1 MKKSNQQVPSILG
14 LAGIARDENARARK
28 VARALEWP
36 MTLLACWIV
45 LEWFLEASFKN
56 IGISIYG
63 DWLIWIF
70 FVTETLIITYLVDNK
85 RRYLIGNWVNLVII
99 VLGFPLL
106 WMLFPLAGGLRALRL
121 IVMLSLLLPVSNT
134 LRKVLARHNLGTTL
148 LVCFMVII
156 IAGTLMSSIDPNV
169 ETPLDGIWWAWV
181 TVTTVGYGDIVPG
194 STAGRLFGAFLILM
208 GIGLFTMLTAS
219 FAAFFMA
226 EDEKEMLRVQE
237 NNINKL
243 KEIENRMIMLERK
256 LDMLLN
262 EEQRAHAHAEH
273 EKWTKHPR
281 T

>member
-1 MKKSNQQVPSILG
+1 
-14 LAGIARDENARARK
+14 
-28 VARALEWP
+28 
-36 MTLLACWIV
+36 
-45 LEWFLEASFKN
+45 
-56 IGISIYG
+56 
-63 DWLIWIF
+63 
-70 FVTETLIITYLVDNK
+70 VDNK
-85 RRYLIGNWVNLVII
+85 RRYLIGNWVNLAII

-194 STAGRLFGAFLILM
+194 STAGRLFGAVLILM

-226 EDEKEMLRVQE
+226 EDEKEMLRTHEQ
-237 NNINKL
+237 NINKL

-256 LDMLLN
+256 LDLLLSD
-262 EEQRAHAHAEH
+262 EQRARAHAEQD
-273 EKWTKHPR
+273 KLIKHPHS
-281 T
+281 

>member
-1 MKKSNQQVPSILG
+1 MKKSSQQVPSILG
-14 LAGIARDENARARK
+14 LAGIARDENPRARK

-70 FVTETLIITYLVDNK
+70 FVTETLLITYLVDNK

-106 WMLFPLAGGLRALRL
+106 WMIFPLAGGLRALRL

-226 EDEKEMLRVQE
+226 EDEKDMLRIQE
-237 NNINKL
+237 SNINKL
-243 KEIENRMIMLERK
+243 KEIENRMVMLERK

-262 EEQRAHAHAEH
+262 EEQRAHAHAEQD
-273 EKWTKHPR
+273 KWTKNPR
-281 T
+281 N

>member
-1 MKKSNQQVPSILG
+1 MSKSSQQVPLILG
-14 LAGIARDENARARK
+14 LAGVAWDENARARRM
-28 VARALEWP
+28 ARALEWP

-56 IGISIYG
+56 LGLSIYG

-70 FVTETLIITYLVDNK
+70 FVTETLLITYLVDNK

-169 ETPLDGIWWAWV
+169 ESPLDGIWWAWV

-237 NNINKL
+237 SNINKL
-243 KEIENRMIMLERK
+243 KEIENRMVMLERK
-256 LDMLLN
+256 LDLLLN

-273 EKWTKHPR
+273 EKWVKNPR